1 MTVFSIDYKKNK
13 LRAFNSEH
21 AARNMGEVVIFRDA
35 KELLENRNTTGRGL
49 VEVYNNCVDKPVK
62 KFADNKTG
70 AERIF
75 KLAQEIHIES
85 TPFDKSVEIVT
96 GPPSWVTAQ
105 PIKKGA
111 SPIPIDPL
119 SVDQESSGT
128 SEPSSLTRSQI
139 RKLSKIA
146 KPRGKYAG
154 KSIRCLVEKNPRR
167 EGTKG
172 FHSMGILINS
182 SIPVSYENYISE
194 GGRPNDLAWDL
205 EKGHVELV

>member
-49 VEVYNNCVDKPVK
+49 VEVYNNCADKPVK

-75 KLAQEIHIES
+75 KLAQDIHVES
-85 TPFDKSVEIVT
+85 TPFDKDDAKPVKKSRPFSRENMGI
-96 GPPSWVTAQ
+96 PPL
-105 PIKKGA
+105 G
-111 SPIPIDPL
+111 
-119 SVDQESSGT
+119 VDV
-128 SEPSSLTRSQI
+128 
-139 RKLSKIA
+139 A
-146 KPRGKYAG
+146 KVVKADAKQPRGKYAG

>member
-49 VEVYNNCVDKPVK
+49 VEVYNNCADKPVK
-62 KFADNKTG
+62 KFTDNKTG

-75 KLAQEIHIES
+75 KLAQDIHIES
-85 TPFDKSVEIVT
+85 TPFDKDDAKPVKKSRPFSRENMGI
-96 GPPSWVTAQ
+96 PPL
-105 PIKKGA
+105 G
-111 SPIPIDPL
+111 
-119 SVDQESSGT
+119 VDV
-128 SEPSSLTRSQI
+128 
-139 RKLSKIA
+139 A
-146 KPRGKYAG
+146 KVVKADAKQPRGKYAG

>member
-62 KFADNKTG
+62 KFTDNKTG

-75 KLAQEIHIES
+75 KLAQEIHVES
-85 TPFDKSVEIVT
+85 TPFDK
-96 GPPSWVTAQ
+96 
-105 PIKKGA
+105 
-111 SPIPIDPL
+111 
-119 SVDQESSGT
+119 VDAKQESSST
-128 SEPSSLTRSQI
+128 VEPASLTRPQI

-146 KPRGKYAG
+146 KPRGKYEG

>member
-1 MTVFSIDYKKNK
+1 MTVFAIDYKKNK
-13 LRAFNSEH
+13 IRAFSSEH
-21 AARNMGEVVIFRDA
+21 VARNMGEVVLFTSID
-35 KELLENRNTTGRGL
+35 ELLENRNTTGRGL

-62 KFADNKTG
+62 KFTDNKTG

-75 KLAQEIHIES
+75 KLAQEIHVES
-85 TPFDKSVEIVT
+85 TPFDKDDVK
-96 GPPSWVTAQ
+96 
-105 PIKKGA
+105 PIKKSA
-111 SPIPIDPL
+111 PFSR
-119 SVDQESSGT
+119 ESMG
-128 SEPSSLTRSQI
+128 LTRPQI

-194 GGRPNDLAWDL
+194 GGRPNDLAYDI

>member
-62 KFADNKTG
+62 KFTDNKTG

-75 KLAQEIHIES
+75 KLAQEIHVES
-85 TPFDKSVEIVT
+85 TPFDK
-96 GPPSWVTAQ
+96 ADA
-105 PIKKGA
+105 K
-111 SPIPIDPL
+111 
-119 SVDQESSGT
+119 QESSGT
-128 SEPSSLTRSQI
+128 SEPSSLTRPQI